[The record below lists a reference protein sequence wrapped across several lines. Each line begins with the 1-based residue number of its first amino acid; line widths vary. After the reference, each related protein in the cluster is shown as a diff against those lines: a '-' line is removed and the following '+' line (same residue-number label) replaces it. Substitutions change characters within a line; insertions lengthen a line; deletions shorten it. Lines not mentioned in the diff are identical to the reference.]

1 MCIISG
7 PVNSV
12 DATKILAIPSSN
24 GKRQL
29 TVYRNAVSTPA
40 TNLMILPCPTP
51 NTVEFEYVPKD
62 IFKQCEN
69 SFTENYT
76 LSSRGVHKGMLSG
89 NRSAPLPIQS
99 HGSYDVVLVPN
110 MNALY
115 NVPQEFAFLTPE
127 VISFLKSSYAP
138 TFGFVLC
145 KLKAGMTDYEPFA
158 YSHDI
163 QLNGQLFFPT
173 KHYHVH
179 SHVSEF
185 NTDTSFYAKAF
196 ASVQYS
202 DDWDHA
208 LYSIGTS
215 LSAHTARR
223 KEPKSNNEIDWSKMP
238 SNFRLGPNNTMH
250 WRDIYGSYDN
260 VDIEMPLVAF

>member
-12 DATKILAIPSSN
+12 DSTKILAIPSSN

-40 TNLMILPCPTP
+40 TNMMILPCPTP

-69 SFTENYT
+69 SFTEQHT
-76 LSSRGVHKGMLSG
+76 LSRGVPKGMLGG

-115 NVPQEFAFLTPE
+115 NVPQEFALLTPE
-127 VISFLKSSYAP
+127 VISFLKNSYPP

-145 KLKAGMTDYEPFA
+145 KLKAGMADYEPFA

-179 SHVSEF
+179 SDSA
-185 NTDTSFYAKAF
+185 FYANAF

-208 LYSIGTS
+208 LYSIGTPI
-215 LSAHTARR
+215 SAHTARR

-250 WRDIYGSYDN
+250 CMDIYGSYDN
-260 VDIEMPLVAF
+260 VDIVMPLVAF